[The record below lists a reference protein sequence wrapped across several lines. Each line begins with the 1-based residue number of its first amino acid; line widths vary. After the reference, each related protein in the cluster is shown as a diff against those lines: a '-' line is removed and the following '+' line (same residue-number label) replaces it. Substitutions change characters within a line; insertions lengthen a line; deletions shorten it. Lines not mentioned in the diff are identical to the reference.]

1 MAKHSL
7 EKDKLDVEKMLEDN
21 MKHSKLEKKYD
32 HLKLKPKEE
41 SDKTVKERT
50 AMKSKGKSKV
60 MTNNYIS
67 SQNIDSRYSPKE
79 L

>member
-1 MAKHSL
+1 
-7 EKDKLDVEKMLEDN
+7 

-32 HLKLKPKEE
+32 HLKLKPNEKNKAE
-41 SDKTVKERT
+41 KQR
-50 AMKSKGKSKV
+50 AAIKSEGKPKLK
-60 MTNNYIS
+60 TNNYIS